1 MESVDDPVTHY
12 DRITSAWRYL
22 LGEDFHFG
30 YFRTVDESLE
40 AATDNLTTLMAES
53 GAVGAGMSVLDVG
66 CGIGNPACALAERY
80 GCRVTGISTS
90 SSGVEEAR
98 RRAQERGCSDRVSFA
113 IADGMD
119 NGLPDASFD
128 RVWVLEASHLMP
140 RKDVLLAECARVL
153 RPGGRMVLCD
163 VILGRDLPLAEKLS
177 RAQDFLHLHYAF
189 GRAKMEAL
197 ETYRR
202 LGERAGLRL
211 TTLTDISDQTFPT
224 FAQWRSRLE
233 SHRGEVRALIGED
246 GLEHFLASCEILPAL
261 WQQRILGYGLMVAV
275 KE

>member
-30 YFRTVDESLE
+30 YFRAADESLD

-53 GAVGAGMSVLDVG
+53 GAIGPDVSVLDVG
-66 CGIGNPACALAERY
+66 CGIGNPACVLAERY

-90 SSGVEEAR
+90 RSGVEGAR
-98 RRAQERGCSDRVSFA
+98 RRAQERGCSDRVSFS
-113 IADGMD
+113 IADGMN

-153 RPGGRMVLCD
+153 QPGGLVVLCD
-163 VILGRDLPLAEKLS
+163 VILGRDLPLAEVLS
-177 RAQDFLHLHYAF
+177 RAQDFIHLHYAF
-189 GRAKMEAL
+189 GRAKMETL
-197 ETYRR
+197 DTYRR
-202 LGERAGLRL
+202 LGEHAGLHATKL
-211 TTLTDISDQTFPT
+211 MDISDQMFPT
-224 FAQWRSRLE
+224 FAHWRSRLE
-233 SHRGEVRALIGED
+233 SHREDVRGLIGDD

-261 WQQRILGYGLMVAV
+261 WKQRVLGYGLIVAV